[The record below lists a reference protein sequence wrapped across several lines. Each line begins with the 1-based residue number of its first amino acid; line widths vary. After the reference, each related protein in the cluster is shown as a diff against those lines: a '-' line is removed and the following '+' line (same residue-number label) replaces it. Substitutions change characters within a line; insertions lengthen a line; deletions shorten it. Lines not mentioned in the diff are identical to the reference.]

1 MLRNEYYDFTERI
14 EDGVSIVLFMSLL
27 VRDILAI
34 DDFLKTKVK
43 FEEESSL
50 KDKLGTMCFRYDVN
64 DRKIYERAVFMKIND
79 NLDRQIKNFLDKTKK
94 IQDLDL
100 DTNYFK
106 TDVRKHI
113 KRVKYEL
120 LSKNFSRIRVIYMR
134 IVEWMYENF

>member
-50 KDKLGTMCFRYDVN
+50 KDKLGTMCFRYEVN